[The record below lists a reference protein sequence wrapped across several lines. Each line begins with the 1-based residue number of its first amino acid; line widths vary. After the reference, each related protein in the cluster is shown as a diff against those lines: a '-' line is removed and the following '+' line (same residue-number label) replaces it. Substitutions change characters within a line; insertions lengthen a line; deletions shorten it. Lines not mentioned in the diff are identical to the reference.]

1 MLLYL
6 RMSKILI
13 NLENDGESIA
23 SIKKDKKKD
32 SIVSLGQ
39 GSRYGTND
47 LILEGN
53 DETFQLIPNNKKERS
68 CHAVFGQAG
77 SGKSFWCCNY
87 IKEYIKVHP
96 KRPIYLF
103 TTITSDIGCLKDI
116 KKIKIIQLTEE
127 FANDNIGVEELKESL
142 CLFDDIDNIRDKQL
156 KKKLFQTLNDCLQVG
171 RKFEIDVLITFH
183 VATAGNDT
191 KIILNECN
199 SISFNYKTFGNRA
212 LKYLLDSYLGLDKK
226 QIERVKKLDGR
237 MITVL
242 KTYPKLVLSEKEL
255 YIL

>member
-1 MLLYL
+1 
-6 RMSKILI
+6 MSKILL
-13 NLENDGESIA
+13 NLEGNGEIIA
-23 SIKKDKKKD
+23 NIKKDKKKD
-32 SIVSLGQ
+32 ATVCLGE
-39 GSRYGTND
+39 GSKFGTND
-47 LILEGN
+47 LILEGD
-53 DETFQLIPNNKKERS
+53 DEHFQLVPNTKKERS
-68 CHAVFGQAG
+68 CHAIFGQAG
-77 SGKSFWCCNY
+77 SGKSWWCCEY
-87 IKEYIKVHP
+87 IKEYIKAYP
-96 KRPIYLF
+96 KRPVYLF

-116 KKIKIIQLTEE
+116 RKIKIIELNNE
-127 FANDNIGVEELKESL
+127 FAQDDIPMEELKQSL

-199 SISFNYKTFGNRA
+199 SVSFNYKTFGNRA
-212 LKYLLDSYLGLDKK
+212 LKYLLDAYLGLDKK
-226 QIERVKKLDGR
+226 QIERIKKLEGR

-255 YIL
+255 YILE

>member
-1 MLLYL
+1 
-6 RMSKILI
+6 MSKILI

-47 LILEGN
+47 LILEAD

-255 YIL
+255 YILE

>member
-1 MLLYL
+1 
-6 RMSKILI
+6 MSKILI

-226 QIERVKKLDGR
+226 QIERVKKLEGR

-255 YIL
+255 YILE

>member
-1 MLLYL
+1 
-6 RMSKILI
+6 MSKIQL
-13 NLENDGESIA
+13 NLEGNGEPIA
-23 SIKKDKKKD
+23 IIKKEKNKD
-32 SIVSLGQ
+32 AIISLGE
-39 GSRYGTND
+39 GNRYGTND
-47 LILEGN
+47 LILEN
-53 DETFQLIPNNKKERS
+53 SDEHFQLIPNSKKERS
-68 CHAVFGQAG
+68 CHAIFGQAG

-87 IKEYIKVHP
+87 IKEYIKLYP

-116 KKIKIIQLTEE
+116 KKIKIVELNNE
-127 FANDNIGVEELKESL
+127 FAHDDIPMEDLKQSL

-171 RKFEIDVLITFH
+171 RKFEIEVLITFH

-199 SISFNYKTFGNRA
+199 SVSFNYKTFGNRA
-212 LKYLLDSYLGLDKK
+212 LKYLLDAYLGLDKK
-226 QIERVKKLDGR
+226 QIERIKKLDGR

-242 KTYPKLVLSEKEL
+242 KTYPKLVLGEKEL
-255 YIL
+255 YILD

>member
-1 MLLYL
+1 MMLVLLITLYFL
-6 RMSKILI
+6 NKYLQENKIK
-13 NLENDGESIA
+13 S
-23 SIKKDKKKD
+23 DKIIWQ
-32 SIVSLGQ
+32 SG
-39 GSRYGTND
+39 YNNGTND
-47 LILEGN
+47 LILEAD
-53 DETFQLIPNNKKERS
+53 DEKFQLVPNIARERNV
-68 CHAVFGQAG
+68 HAVFGQAG
-77 SGKSFWCCNY
+77 SGKSFFCC
-87 IKEYIKVHP
+87 EYIKQYQ
-96 KRPIYLF
+96 KNYKNRPIYLF

-199 SISFNYKTFGNRA
+199 SVSFNYKTFGNRA
-212 LKYLLDSYLGLDKK
+212 LKYLLDAYLGLDKK
-226 QIERVKKLDGR
+226 EIERIKKLDGR

-255 YIL
+255 YILE

>member
-1 MLLYL
+1 
-6 RMSKILI
+6 MSKILL
-13 NLENDGESIA
+13 NLEGNGEIIA

-32 SIVSLGQ
+32 ATVCLGE
-39 GSRYGTND
+39 GSKFGTND
-47 LILEGN
+47 LILEEDN
-53 DETFQLIPNNKKERS
+53 ERFQLIPNTKKERT
-68 CHAVFGQAG
+68 CHAIFGQAG
-77 SGKSFWCCNY
+77 SGKSFWCCEY

-96 KRPIYLF
+96 KRPVYLF

-116 KKIKIIQLTEE
+116 KKIKIVELNGG
-127 FANDNIGVEELKESL
+127 FADDNIPMEDLKQSL
-142 CLFDDIDNIRDKQL
+142 CLFDDIDNIRDKHL
-156 KKKLFQTLNDCLQVG
+156 KKKLFQTLNDTLQVG

-199 SISFNYKTFGNRA
+199 SVSFNYKTFGNRA
-212 LKYLLDSYLGLDKK
+212 LKYLLDAYLGLDKK
-226 QIERVKKLDGR
+226 QIERIKKLEGR

-255 YIL
+255 YILE

>member
-1 MLLYL
+1 
-6 RMSKILI
+6 MSKILL
-13 NLENDGESIA
+13 NLEGNGEIIA

-32 SIVSLGQ
+32 AIVSLGE
-39 GSRYGTND
+39 GSKFGTND
-47 LILEGN
+47 LILEGE
-53 DETFQLIPNNKKERS
+53 DEHFQLIPNTKKERT
-68 CHAVFGQAG
+68 CHAIFGQAG
-77 SGKSFWCCNY
+77 SGKSFWCCEY

-96 KRPIYLF
+96 KRPVYLF

-116 KKIKIIQLTEE
+116 KKIKIVELNGG
-127 FANDNIGVEELKESL
+127 FADDNIPMEDLKQSL
-142 CLFDDIDNIRDKQL
+142 CLFDDIDNIRDKHL
-156 KKKLFQTLNDCLQVG
+156 KKKLFQTLNDTLQVG

-199 SISFNYKTFGNRA
+199 SVSFNYKTFGNRA
-212 LKYLLDSYLGLDKK
+212 LKYLLDAYLGLDKK
-226 QIERVKKLDGR
+226 QIERIKKLEGR

-255 YIL
+255 YILE